1 MSLIDLAD
9 VKDQI
14 FDPNSTITEFNTFIQ
29 ELIDDYVQE
38 AEDYIEM
45 KLEAVIDEVVY
56 LDGGQNY
63 LYLPHAN
70 ISHISI
76 WQDPSRVFTSGSLIS
91 PNEYSVYG
99 ERGVIR
105 KNGKTPFLKGNQTIK
120 VKYDGGYSPTG
131 LPKSIKRALIKQIA
145 YCFKRRK
152 DLGLMSVT
160 YPDGSISKMSVDEWL
175 LDVEKVLNRYQRII
189 L

>member
-1 MSLIDLAD
+1 MTPIALTD

-14 FDPNSTITEFNTFIQ
+14 FDPASTVTEFNSFIQ

-45 KLEAVIDEVVY
+45 KLAAVTNEIVF
-56 LDGGQNY
+56 LDGGQSY

-70 ISHISI
+70 ISKVSV
-76 WQDPSRVFTSGSLIS
+76 WQDGSLLS
-91 PNEYSVYG
+91 PDDYSVY
-99 ERGVIR
+99 EQRGTLR
-105 KNGKTPFLKGNQTIK
+105 KNGRTPFLKGNKKIK
-120 VKYDGGYSPTG
+120 VKYDGGYSLTS
-131 LPKSIKRALIKQIA
+131 LPGSLKRALIKQIA

-152 DLGLMSVT
+152 DLGLMSVS
-160 YPDGSISKMSVDEWL
+160 YPDGSVSKMAVDEWL
-175 LDVEKVLNRYQRII
+175 PDVEAVLDRHRRII